1 MNIKFKNEST
11 IESYPSND
19 NHRGIRSNFIS
30 CMCYDTETDDFVFV
44 EDLDMRKRPIRF
56 IPEWLLRLE
65 GVIKD

>member
-1 MNIKFKNEST
+1 
-11 IESYPSND
+11 
-19 NHRGIRSNFIS
+19 
-30 CMCYDTETDDFVFV
+30 MCYDTETDDFVFV